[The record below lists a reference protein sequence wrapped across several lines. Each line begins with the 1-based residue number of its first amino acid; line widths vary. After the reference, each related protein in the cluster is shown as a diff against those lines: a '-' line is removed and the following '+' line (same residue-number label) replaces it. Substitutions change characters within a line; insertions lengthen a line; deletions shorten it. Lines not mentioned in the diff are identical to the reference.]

1 MLKPD
6 FPYYGDAVDCFLNMV
21 KLDENMDYCE
31 DTSNSP
37 KYVDIGFFQ
46 DLTAYGDSQ
55 PFQYAHAQF
64 IIHEDRLV
72 ARTVWT
78 REYYRRWGIM
88 TMLYD
93 TVEQFMGLPVVDESP
108 MQSADARAF
117 WANRNWGVDTMEH
130 LA

>member
-6 FPYYGDAVDCFLNMV
+6 FPYYGDAEDCFLNMR
-21 KLDENMDYCE
+21 KLDEDMDA
-31 DTSNSP
+31 TSDSP
-37 KYVDIGFFQ
+37 KYVEIGFFQ
-46 DLTAYGDSQ
+46 DLSAYGDSQ

-64 IIHEDRLV
+64 IVREDRLV
-72 ARTVWT
+72 PRTVWT

-93 TVEQFMGLPVVDESP
+93 TVEQQMGLPVVDESP

-117 WANRNWGVDTMEH
+117 WANRNWGVDTMEG